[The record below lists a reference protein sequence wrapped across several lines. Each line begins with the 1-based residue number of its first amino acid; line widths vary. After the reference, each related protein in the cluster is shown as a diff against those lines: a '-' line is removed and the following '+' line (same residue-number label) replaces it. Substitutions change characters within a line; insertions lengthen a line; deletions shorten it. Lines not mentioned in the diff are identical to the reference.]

1 MSVTNQFIT
10 TMNIELFT
18 ESIRL
23 YDIDS
28 LEKLLDKLS
37 QMIVIPV
44 HNVYNL
50 NTSELKSLKEIVET
64 ELNNRNKEG

>member
-1 MSVTNQFIT
+1 
-10 TMNIELFT
+10 MNIELFT

-64 ELNNRNKEG
+64 ELKNRHKER

>member
-1 MSVTNQFIT
+1 
-10 TMNIELFT
+10 MNVELLT
-18 ESIRL
+18 EAIRL

-50 NTSELKSLKEIVET
+50 NTSELKSLKEIVEA
-64 ELNNRNKEG
+64 ELNNRQKER

>member
-1 MSVTNQFIT
+1 
-10 TMNIELFT
+10 MNIELFT

>member
-1 MSVTNQFIT
+1 
-10 TMNIELFT
+10 MNVELLT
-18 ESIRL
+18 EAIRL

-64 ELNNRNKEG
+64 ELNNRHNAKK